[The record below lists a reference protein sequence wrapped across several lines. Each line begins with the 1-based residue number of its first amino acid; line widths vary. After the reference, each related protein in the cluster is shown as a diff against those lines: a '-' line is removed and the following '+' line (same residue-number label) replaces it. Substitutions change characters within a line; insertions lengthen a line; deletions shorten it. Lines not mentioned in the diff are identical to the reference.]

1 MKVTIDRIEGAFAVV
16 EKDDRTTENLPVS
29 LLPEGAREG
38 SVIDISLDENEERL
52 RRERIR
58 KKAESLWRSDD

>member
-52 RRERIR
+52 RRERIK